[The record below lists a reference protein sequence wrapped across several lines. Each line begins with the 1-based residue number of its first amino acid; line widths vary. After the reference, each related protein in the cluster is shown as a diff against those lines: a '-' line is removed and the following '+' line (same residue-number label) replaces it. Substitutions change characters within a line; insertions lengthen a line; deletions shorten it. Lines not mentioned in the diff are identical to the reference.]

1 MYFSKKNEYSY
12 LVTSAEYDF
21 PIVSFT
27 GDYMSLWDIIQGEE
41 LPPATTLLVPVTD
54 SELSHLKPFFEFLDS
69 VEFIY
74 EVDERRK
81 QIILKSISFSPK
93 GTFTIV
99 ELEELSEVSIFAAC
113 SYQGTDT
120 YGNAEC
126 SSNGAIE

>member
-1 MYFSKKNEYSY
+1 MYFTKKNEYSY

-27 GDYMSLWDIIQGEE
+27 GDYMSLWDIIQGVE
-41 LPPATTLLVPVTD
+41 LPPETTLLAPVTD

-69 VEFIY
+69 AEFIY

-81 QIILKSISFSPK
+81 QIILKSISFPPK

-99 ELEELSEVSIFAAC
+99 EVEELSEVSIFAAC
-113 SYQGTDT
+113 SFNGTDA
-120 YGNAEC
+120 YSGAEC
-126 SSNGAIE
+126 TTNGINE